1 MHNPKRN
8 VDSKAWAMTM
18 EPMNP
23 NRVAIAKTMYK
34 PRILAFSSPVS
45 PSLELIGMESSDKA
59 TKAAKL
65 SVQEL
70 RYKQMLRLEC
80 KTEVEIGDSE
90 KRSRHAICPSPV
102 LTPLNK
108 ELRKEILVLKQKRV

>member
-1 MHNPKRN
+1 
-8 VDSKAWAMTM
+8 M

-70 RYKQMLRLEC
+70 RYKQMLRLDH
-80 KTEVEIGDSE
+80 EIIVGTSHYE
-90 KRSRHAICPSPV
+90 TGSVTRFPH
-102 LTPLNK
+102 
-108 ELRKEILVLKQKRV
+108 LRF